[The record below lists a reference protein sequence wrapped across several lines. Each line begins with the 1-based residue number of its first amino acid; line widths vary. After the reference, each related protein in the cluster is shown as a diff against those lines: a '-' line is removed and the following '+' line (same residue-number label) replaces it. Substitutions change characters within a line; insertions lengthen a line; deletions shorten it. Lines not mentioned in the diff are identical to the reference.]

1 MTTKTGGKL
10 IFVLNRDI
18 DSDQLRR
25 LADLGIEASVN
36 GDMINIQ
43 VQKFEFE
50 AVHRLLAGTFV
61 ALEGS
66 TLEITGIEFDLR
78 SQQS

>member
-1 MTTKTGGKL
+1 M

-36 GDMINIQ
+36 GDMINIK

-50 AVHRLLAGTFV
+50 ALHRLLACTFV